1 MLPAIFR
8 FWRRP
13 PGRASASGG
22 DPGGAA
28 PAVGEGGAP
37 VLGCSFCGRS
47 QREVRKLVA
56 GPAVFICDH
65 CIRQGN
71 EVVAFTRSE
80 NRTGAPVSHGAA
92 AACSFCRKS
101 PPKVKLLLAALSARI
116 CDVCLGLCNDILAE
130 ELAEPSPSSEACS
143 PRARGSCGGCGDAV
157 GLTREDWSD
166 LLDGPVAVEAAA
178 RGQQEI
184 DLDSGGIVTC
194 PACAHRFTG
203 TGGAAECPECGLA
216 LGPAGKPSPHDDR
229 EP

>member
-28 PAVGEGGAP
+28 PAVGEGGGP

-71 EVVAFTRSE
+71 EALAATRSE
-80 NRTGAPVSHGAA
+80 DRAGAPDSDSRGAA
-92 AACSFCRKS
+92 AGCSFCRKS
-101 PPKVKLLLAALSARI
+101 PPKVKLLLGAQGNRI
-116 CDVCLGLCNDILAE
+116 CDVCL
-130 ELAEPSPSSEACS
+130 
-143 PRARGSCGGCGDAV
+143 
-157 GLTREDWSD
+157 
-166 LLDGPVAVEAAA
+166 
-178 RGQQEI
+178 
-184 DLDSGGIVTC
+184 
-194 PACAHRFTG
+194 
-203 TGGAAECPECGLA
+203 
-216 LGPAGKPSPHDDR
+216 
-229 EP
+229 